1 MELKGKTKSTLVMIF
16 LAVLLAA
23 KLLQSWKWHG
33 AQERERSILFPE
45 VSEVLRKLTPVT
57 TGKPYVFLTECRL
70 ITLRNSDG
78 DIFHIQH
85 KKGENEFRLHFVDA
99 PESRS
104 HECNG
109 EWICLAAGV
118 GRNRNPIW
126 KNGERKLLPISL
138 AHGGSSR

>member
-1 MELKGKTKSTLVMIF
+1 MELKGKTKSILVTIF

-23 KLLQSWKWHG
+23 KLSQSWRGHG
-33 AQERERSILFPE
+33 APERERSILFPE
-45 VSEVLRKLTPVT
+45 VSEVLKKLTLVT
-57 TGKPYVFLTECRL
+57 TGKPYVILTECRL
-70 ITLRNSDG
+70 ITRRNSDG
-78 DIFHIQH
+78 DSFHIQH
-85 KKGENEFRLHFVDA
+85 EKEENEFWLHFVDA

-109 EWICLAAGV
+109 EWICPAAGV
-118 GRNRNPIW
+118 GRNRNPIG